1 MAEHYRPAT
10 KPQKNPNFFH
20 FAFGVS
26 KIWPAGRCWV
36 MYYSHQSNLET
47 PRQAWFSRKIINP
60 FSHSLASPSPFF
72 LTCTFLLEPMKV
84 TNQDLLFWNPACFLT
99 GKSFRCLVLL
109 LTSPF
114 SISFPADPNSTDQ
127 GSGNRM
133 SLLLEVS
140 PDSRRYLPSR
150 DLFYL
155 SSFKTL
161 ALSLAFSPV
170 SWLNSSLL
178 PALDSLY
185 GKTVCL
191 TLYTIRSQSACQLVK
206 VHWRSGSRSIGR
218 VE

>member
-60 FSHSLASPSPFF
+60 FSHSLVSPPSPFF

-84 TNQDLLFWNPACFLT
+84 TNQDLLFWNPASFLT
-99 GKSFRCLVLL
+99 GKNFRCLVLL

-133 SLLLEVS
+133 SLSVCSLKFHLTPEDIFLLGTYFS
-140 PDSRRYLPSR
+140 FPPSR
-150 DLFYL
+150 L
-155 SSFKTL
+155 
-161 ALSLAFSPV
+161 
-170 SWLNSSLL
+170 
-178 PALDSLY
+178 
-185 GKTVCL
+185 
-191 TLYTIRSQSACQLVK
+191 
-206 VHWRSGSRSIGR
+206 
-218 VE
+218 